1 MRLEFKDYVLVCH
14 RWKIRAEEQIKS
26 QGTFEKIF
34 PLGPGEIIFA
44 CLGSKEWVSMP

>member
-1 MRLEFKDYVLVCH
+1 MFWYGIDGRY
-14 RWKIRAEEQIKS
+14 EQRNKS

-34 PLGPGEIIFA
+34 PLGPGEIIFT